1 MVSTD
6 AEDLAL
12 VNAVKGG
19 DRRAFQVL
27 MQRYQRKVYAVAYG
41 FLRNQEDALDVV
53 QESFIKVHRYIGK
66 FEGNSSFYTWLYR
79 IVANLCIDHLR
90 RAKRH
95 RDVEFDDGLRHDGKD
110 ESSPEPLAHVAP
122 LGDPS
127 DMLRRK
133 EILAAVETSL
143 EQLSDKHRAVIVMR
157 ELQGLSYEEMAQA
170 MKCSKGTIMSRLFH
184 ARRNM
189 QKLLNDRL
197 GACLP
202 SQEIEQAEAEALE
215 RLNKRAVGQSMRS
228 ELGGEPAELAGGG
241 M

>member
-1 MVSTD
+1 VVSTD

-12 VNAVKGG
+12 VTAVKGG
-19 DRRAFQVL
+19 DKRAFKVL

-79 IVANLCIDHLR
+79 IVANLCIDQLR
-90 RAKRH
+90 KSKRH

-110 ESSPEPLAHVAP
+110 ESSSEPLAHFSQF
-122 LGDPS
+122 GDPS

-133 EILAAVETSL
+133 EILAAVEASL
-143 EQLSDKHRAVIVMR
+143 EHLSDKHRAVIVMR
-157 ELQGLSYEEMAQA
+157 ELQGMSYEEMAQA

-189 QKLLNDRL
+189 QRLLTEQL

-202 SQEIEQAEAEALE
+202 SQDTGEIEENPALGRQPHTAE
-215 RLNKRAVGQSMRS
+215 VV
-228 ELGGEPAELAGGG
+228 GGG

>member
-1 MVSTD
+1 VVSTD

-12 VNAVKGG
+12 VTAAKAG
-19 DRRAFQVL
+19 DKRAFKVL

-90 RAKRH
+90 KAKRH
-95 RDVEFDDGLRHDGKD
+95 RDVEFDDGLRHDNKD
-110 ESSPEPLAHVAP
+110 DAP
-122 LGDPS
+122 SGVLPHFGQFGDPS

-133 EILAAVETSL
+133 EILAAVEASL
-143 EQLSDKHRAVIVMR
+143 EHLSDKHRAVIVMR
-157 ELQGLSYEEMAQA
+157 ELQGMSYEEMAQA

-189 QKLLNDRL
+189 QRLLTEQL

-202 SQEIEQAEAEALE
+202 SQDTAEFEEAHE
-215 RLNKRAVGQSMRS
+215 RQRLHAD
-228 ELGGEPAELAGGG
+228 GG

>member
-12 VNAVKGG
+12 VTAAKAG
-19 DRRAFQVL
+19 DKRAFKVL

-90 RAKRH
+90 KAKRH

-110 ESSPEPLAHVAP
+110 DARSDLLPHFGQF
-122 LGDPS
+122 GDPS

-133 EILAAVETSL
+133 EILAAVEASL
-143 EQLSDKHRAVIVMR
+143 EHLSDKHRAVIVMR
-157 ELQGLSYEEMAQA
+157 ELQGMSYEEMAQA

-189 QKLLNDRL
+189 QRLLTEQL

-202 SQEIEQAEAEALE
+202 SQDTAEFEEAHERQNRARQPAHTAE
-215 RLNKRAVGQSMRS
+215 VV
-228 ELGGEPAELAGGG
+228 GGG

>member
-12 VNAVKGG
+12 VTAAKAG
-19 DRRAFQVL
+19 DKRAFKVL
-27 MQRYQRKVYAVAYG
+27 MQRYQRKVYAVAFG

-53 QESFIKVHRYIGK
+53 QESFIKVHRYIAK

-90 RAKRH
+90 KAKRH
-95 RDVEFDDGLRHDGKD
+95 RDVEFDDGLRHDSKNDTG
-110 ESSPEPLAHVAP
+110 SGLLPHLGQF
-122 LGDPS
+122 GDPS

-133 EILAAVETSL
+133 EILAAVEASL
-143 EQLSDKHRAVIVMR
+143 EHLSDKHRAVIVMR
-157 ELQGLSYEEMAQA
+157 ELQGMSYEEMAQA

-189 QKLLNDRL
+189 QRLLTEQL

-202 SQEIEQAEAEALE
+202 SHETAEFEDAQERQNRARQPGHAAE
-215 RLNKRAVGQSMRS
+215 VV
-228 ELGGEPAELAGGG
+228 GGG

>member
-12 VNAVKGG
+12 VTAVKGG
-19 DRRAFQVL
+19 DRRAFKVL

-90 RAKRH
+90 KAKRH
-95 RDVEFDDGLRHDGKD
+95 RDVEFDDGLRHGSKGGKGGTG
-110 ESSPEPLAHVAP
+110 EPPSDLLP
-122 LGDPS
+122 YLGQFGDPA

-133 EILAAVETSL
+133 EILAAVEDSL
-143 EQLSDKHRAVIVMR
+143 EHLSDKHRAVIVMR
-157 ELQGLSYEEMAQA
+157 ELQGMSYEEMAQA

-189 QKLLNDRL
+189 QKLLTERL
-197 GACLP
+197 GACVP
-202 SQEIEQAEAEALE
+202 AQDEAAIEA
-215 RLNKRAVGQSMRS
+215 RAVERKANHLHTAG
-228 ELGGEPAELAGGG
+228 AGGG
-241 M
+241 I

>member
-12 VNAVKGG
+12 VTAVKGG
-19 DRRAFQVL
+19 DKRAFKVL

-79 IVANLCIDHLR
+79 IVANLCIDQLR
-90 RAKRH
+90 KAKRH

-110 ESSPEPLAHVAP
+110 EPPSDLLPHLAHF
-122 LGDPS
+122 GDPS

-133 EILAAVETSL
+133 EILAAVEECL
-143 EQLSDKHRAVIVMR
+143 DHLSDKHRAVIVMR
-157 ELQGLSYEEMAQA
+157 ELQGMSYEEMAQA

-189 QKLLNDRL
+189 QRLLTERL
-197 GACLP
+197 GQCVP
-202 SQEIEQAEAEALE
+202 SQDLAEVESRVKE
-215 RLNKRAVGQSMRS
+215 RNANLVGQQVV
-228 ELGGEPAELAGGG
+228 GGG

>member
-12 VNAVKGG
+12 VTAVKAG
-19 DRRAFQVL
+19 DKRAFKVL

-90 RAKRH
+90 KAKRH
-95 RDVEFDDGLRHDGKD
+95 RDVEFDDGLRHDGAD
-110 ESSPEPLAHVAP
+110 DVGGEFLPHLAHF
-122 LGDPS
+122 GDPS

-133 EILAAVETSL
+133 EIMTAVEASL
-143 EQLSDKHRAVIVMR
+143 DHLSDKHRAVIVMR
-157 ELQGLSYEEMAQA
+157 ELQGMSYEEMAQA

-189 QKLLNDRL
+189 QKLLTDNL
-197 GACLP
+197 GACVP
-202 SQEIEQAEAEALE
+202 SQELAEIEGQPMDRVPQHGLSAEVA
-215 RLNKRAVGQSMRS
+215 S
-228 ELGGEPAELAGGG
+228 GGI
-241 M
+241 

>member
-1 MVSTD
+1 MVPPD

-12 VNAVKGG
+12 VTAVKGG
-19 DRRAFQVL
+19 DKRAFKVL

-90 RAKRH
+90 KAKRH

-110 ESSPEPLAHVAP
+110 EPPSDLLPHLGQF
-122 LGDPS
+122 GDPS

-133 EILAAVETSL
+133 EILAAVEASL
-143 EQLSDKHRAVIVMR
+143 EHLSDKHRAVIVMR
-157 ELQGLSYEEMAQA
+157 ELQGMSYEEMAQT

-189 QKLLNDRL
+189 QKLLTDRL
-197 GACLP
+197 GACVP
-202 SQEIEQAEAEALE
+202 AQDAAEIEARALE
-215 RLNKRAVGQSMRS
+215 RNASHALHTAGV
-228 ELGGEPAELAGGG
+228 AGGG
-241 M
+241 I